1 MQELEPS
8 WNRVIAVWWL
18 IFWRGTLGGV
28 LLGGV
33 VGFIEGFIGGMLGA
47 SPQSITLVT
56 SISGGV
62 VGFAWF
68 IMVVRMALRKH
79 YGDFRIALVPNT

>member
-8 WNRVIAVWWL
+8 WQRVIAVWWL

-28 LLGGV
+28 LLGAV
-33 VGFIEGFIGGMLGA
+33 VGFIEGFTGGMLGA
-47 SPQSITLVT
+47 SPQSITVVT

-62 VGFAWF
+62 VGLAW
-68 IMVVRMALRKH
+68 IILVVRMALRKH
-79 YGDFRIALVPNT
+79 YGDFRIALVPNV